1 MKSDICNDG
10 YTREFPRLSL
20 SPRQA
25 NNIALVTRYL
35 FFVGHINCFIKTLF
49 YGVGASFCQTSKF
62 LAWIEVKVFKQSQQ
76 FLFLELTAIGPIVGL
91 SWVCLL
97 VCCSVGLFMLV
108 KFDWV
113 WYVSGCLQVLWS
125 LIYIFLPILNK
136 QTLPHD
142 FQTNNQL
149 LVTNKQYL
157 HCIQHC
163 A

>member
-62 LAWIEVKVFKQSQQ
+62 LAWIEAKVFKQSQQ
-76 FLFLELTAIGPIVGL
+76 FLFLELAVIGPIVGL
-91 SWVCLL
+91 SGVCLFVFISVVFFL
-97 VCCSVGLFMLV
+97 VS
-108 KFDWV
+108 WV
-113 WYVSGCLQVLWS
+113 WLS
-125 LIYIFLPILNK
+125 LIEFFKVFRLDTSCLNPGFQFSIFIKQANIALQFPNK
-136 QTLPHD
+136 QST
-142 FQTNNQL
+142 F
-149 LVTNKQYL
+149 
-157 HCIQHC
+157 
-163 A
+163 